1 MRLSRSIALV
11 GLVAWSAPPLARA
24 EEPAAADSLTVTV
37 PTEAVPAPKPSDPP
51 PPKGGEPR
59 VAVMPVTVELTDGAP
74 AGVTAP
80 EGASAWH
87 GDLELGGK
95 KLPFGV
101 VCAGSA
107 GCAVYVDGNRDGA
120 LDPATERAETPVT
133 PSPDGS
139 MTARLEKVRLGGAE
153 VVVTLQRRPASFSG
167 TLSETEV
174 PTKGRP
180 AKPLVFTTTPPGDTA
195 KLAAYPGTPRF
206 STETDGGKTIH
217 IAAISNGT
225 DRLVLLLSDT
235 PDFADTR
242 PVNAKASPLK
252 RGARVI
258 GTRWTFD
265 GMTSPPSSKT
275 LWKFMFLEV
284 TDNAWAMVTPAAT
297 RKGAAEVDGKPY
309 VLYLLDGDLDGA
321 YRSPEDAWWFGPKG
335 VLANPNAN
343 NMTEGDAP
351 QLLEGGLVWTLEGLA
366 EDGSARLVR
375 SSRPY
380 AADEVLHRRAE
391 RVNAKR
397 WFPRFAEDKDFD
409 KAHPADP
416 ARKRAE
422 TPFRF
427 RFALTLD
434 DAKALAAKEGKPL
447 LVDFEAD
454 WCVWCK
460 RLDYHTYPDAGVVQ
474 ALGRFTCVKIN
485 NELDPKK
492 SCNGLGWRGI
502 PAVGVFGADG
512 KPVVF
517 RMPGRDGKEGPV
529 VDHIPG
535 FQMPQDFV
543 ATLDAAHA
551 EHVAVVA
558 GKPAL
563 TLPPPKGPEAPRPP
577 APPPVPLPPTGPQ
590 PPEKPG
596 EPAPTPPAPAPAVPQ
611 PGTPEPAPTK

>member
-1 MRLSRSIALV
+1 MRLTRPIALC
-11 GLVAWSAPPLARA
+11 GLVVLASPSFARA
-24 EEPAAADSLTVTV
+24 EEPAAPAALTVTV

-51 PPKGGEPR
+51 PAKGSEPR
-59 VAVMPVTVELTDGAP
+59 VSVMPVTAELADGAP

-80 EGASAWH
+80 VGANAWH

-95 KLPFGV
+95 KLPMGV
-101 VCAGSA
+101 VCAGNA
-107 GCAVYVDGNRDGA
+107 GCTVYVDGNRDGVI
-120 LDPATERAETPVT
+120 DPATEKTDAPVT
-133 PSPDGS
+133 PSADGGV
-139 MTARLEKVRLGGAE
+139 TARLEKVRLGGAE
-153 VVVTLQRRPASFSG
+153 VVMTLQRRPAGFAG
-167 TLSETEV
+167 ML
-174 PTKGRP
+174 GRP
-180 AKPLVFTTTPPGDTA
+180 PVNGKPAGAARPLEFTAAPPTDPTHVAGLPGKVRYATVVDGEATFYVAAARDGDAGLVVLVDEKPD
-195 KLAAYPGTPRF
+195 F
-206 STETDGGKTIH
+206 ST
-217 IAAISNGT
+217 A
-225 DRLVLLLSDT
+225 R
-235 PDFADTR
+235 R
-242 PVNAKASPLK
+242 PVMNAAPMR
-252 RGARVI
+252 RGSRVL
-258 GTRWTFD
+258 GMRWTAGGFAL
-265 GMTSPPSSKT
+265 GGAARIINVQET
-275 LWKFMFLEV
+275 V
-284 TDNAWAMVTPAAT
+284 DNAWAVVTPAAT
-297 RKGAAEVDGKPY
+297 RKGAADVDGKPH

-335 VLANPNAN
+335 ALANPNVY

-351 QLLEGGLVWTLEGLA
+351 ELLEGGLVWTLEGVA
-366 EDGSARLVR
+366 EDGTARLVR
-375 SSRPY
+375 SSRPD

-416 ARKRAE
+416 ARKPAE
-422 TPFRF
+422 KPLRF

-434 DAKALAAKEGKPL
+434 DARALAAKEGKPL

-460 RLDYHTYPDAGVVQ
+460 RLDFHTYPDAGVVK
-474 ALGRFTCVKIN
+474 ALERFTCVKIN

-543 ATLDAAHA
+543 ATLDAVHAAH
-551 EHVAVVA
+551 EDLKA
-558 GKPAL
+558 GKTPL

-577 APPPVPLPPTGPQ
+577 AAPTAPMPPEKPATPPTPTPPTGPT
-590 PPEKPG
+590 PP
-596 EPAPTPPAPAPAVPQ
+596 EPAPQPQ

>member
-1 MRLSRSIALV
+1 MRLTRPIALL
-11 GLVAWSAPPLARA
+11 GLVALTTPSLARA
-24 EEPAAADSLTVTV
+24 EEPAAAASLTVTV
-37 PTEAVPAPKPSDPP
+37 PTEVVPAPKPSDPP

-59 VAVMPVTVELTDGAP
+59 VSVMPVTVELTDGAP
-74 AGVTAP
+74 AGVIAP
-80 EGASAWH
+80 EGAGAWH

-101 VCAGSA
+101 VCTAGTS
-107 GCAVYVDGNRDGA
+107 CAVYVDANRDGT
-120 LDPATERAETPVT
+120 LDPAAEKAETPVT

-139 MTARLEKVRLGGAE
+139 MMARLEKVALGGAE
-153 VVVTLQRRPASFSG
+153 VVVTVQRRPAGFSG
-167 TLSETEV
+167 IL
-174 PTKGRP
+174 GRP
-180 AKPLVFTTTPPGDTA
+180 PTGDKPSAPARPIVFTAAPPADTTHVAG
-195 KLAAYPGTPRF
+195 LPGTVRYATVTDGDATFHVAAARDGDAGLVVLVDEKPDF
-206 STETDGGKTIH
+206 STARRLTPNGGPM
-217 IAAISNGT
+217 
-225 DRLVLLLSDT
+225 R
-235 PDFADTR
+235 
-242 PVNAKASPLK
+242 
-252 RGARVI
+252 RGSRVV
-258 GTRWTFD
+258 GTRWTVGGFSL
-265 GMTSPPSSKT
+265 GGAPRVVN
-275 LWKFMFLEV
+275 LQEAV
-284 TDNAWAMVTPAAT
+284 DNAWAMVTPAAT
-297 RKGAAEVDGKPY
+297 RKGAADVEGKPY

-335 VLANPNAN
+335 ALANPNAN

-366 EDGSARLVR
+366 DDGSARLVR
-375 SSRPY
+375 SSRPD

-409 KAHPADP
+409 KAHPSDP

-422 TPFRF
+422 TPMRF

-474 ALGRFTCVKIN
+474 ALARFTCVKIN
-485 NELDPKK
+485 NELDPRK

-517 RMPGRDGKEGPV
+517 KMPGRDGHDGPV

-543 ATLDAAHA
+543 ATLDAVHA
-551 EHVAVVA
+551 QYEAVKG

-563 TLPPPKGPEAPRPP
+563 VLPPPKAPEAPRPP

-596 EPAPTPPAPAPAVPQ
+596 TPAPTPPPAAPAVPQ

>member
-1 MRLSRSIALV
+1 MRLSRSIALL
-11 GLVAWSAPPLARA
+11 GLVAWSAPSLARA
-24 EEPAAADSLTVTV
+24 EEPAAGESLTVTV

-120 LDPATERAETPVT
+120 LDPATEKTETPVAA
-133 PSPDGS
+133 SPDGS
-139 MTARLEKVRLGGAE
+139 MTARLEQVRLGGAE
-153 VVVTLQRRPASFSG
+153 VVVTLQRRPAGFSG
-167 TLSETEV
+167 VL
-174 PTKGRP
+174 GRP
-180 AKPLVFTTTPPGDTA
+180 PAGGKAAGAARPLVFTAAPPTDTTHVAGLPGKVRYATVTDGDATFYV
-195 KLAAYPGTPRF
+195 AAARDGEAGLVVLVDENPDF
-206 STETDGGKTIH
+206 STARRPTMN
-217 IAAISNGT
+217 AAPMRRGS
-225 DRLVLLLSDT
+225 RVL
-235 PDFADTR
+235 
-242 PVNAKASPLK
+242 
-252 RGARVI
+252 
-258 GTRWTFD
+258 GTRWTAGGFAL
-265 GMTSPPSSKT
+265 GGVARMINVQ
-275 LWKFMFLEV
+275 EV
-284 TDNAWAMVTPAAT
+284 VDNAWAMVTPAAT
-297 RKGAAEVDGKPY
+297 RKGAAEVEGKPY

-335 VLANPNAN
+335 ALANPNVN

-351 QLLEGGLVWTLEGLA
+351 ELLEGGLVWTLEGLA
-366 EDGSARLVR
+366 DDGTARLVR
-375 SSRPY
+375 SSRPF

-397 WFPRFAEDKDFD
+397 WFPRFAEDKEFD

-416 ARKRAE
+416 TRLPAAQ
-422 TPFRF
+422 PLRF

-460 RLDYHTYPDAGVVQ
+460 RLDYHTYPDAGVVK
-474 ALGRFTCVKIN
+474 ALERFTCVKIN

-517 RMPGRDGKEGPV
+517 RMPGRDGKEGPI

-543 ATLDAAHA
+543 TTLDAVHA
-551 EHVAVVA
+551 EWVAVTA

-563 TLPPPKGPEAPRPP
+563 TLPPPKTPETPRPP
-577 APPPVPLPPTGPQ
+577 APPPSPLPPTGPL
-590 PPEKPG
+590 PPEQPG
-596 EPAPTPPAPAPAVPQ
+596 TPAPTPPAPAPAVPQ

>member
-1 MRLSRSIALV
+1 MRLTRPIALL
-11 GLVAWSAPPLARA
+11 GLVAWTAPSLARA
-24 EEPAAADSLTVTV
+24 EEPAAPAALTVTV
-37 PTEAVPAPKPSDPP
+37 PTEVVPAPKPSDPP
-51 PPKGGEPR
+51 PAKGSEPR
-59 VAVMPVTVELTDGAP
+59 VSVMPVTVELADGAP
-74 AGVTAP
+74 AGVTPPA
-80 EGASAWH
+80 GANAWH
-87 GDLELGGK
+87 GDLEVGGK

-101 VCAGSA
+101 VCATGA
-107 GCAVYVDGNRDGA
+107 TCAVYVDANRDGA
-120 LDPATERAETPVT
+120 LDPATEKVEAPVT
-133 PSPDGS
+133 ASPDGS
-139 MTARLEKVRLGGAE
+139 VTARLEKARLGGAE
-153 VVVTLQRRPASFSG
+153 IVVTLQRRPAGFSG
-167 TLSETEV
+167 ML
-174 PTKGRP
+174 GRP
-180 AKPLVFTTTPPGDTA
+180 PVGGKPAGPARPLEFTAAPPADPTHVA
-195 KLAAYPGTPRF
+195 DLKGTVRYA
-206 STETDGGKTIH
+206 TVTDGDATFH
-217 IAAISNGT
+217 VAAARDG
-225 DRLVLLLSDT
+225 DAGLVVLVDEK
-235 PDFADTR
+235 PDFGTARRVTPNGGPMR
-242 PVNAKASPLK
+242 
-252 RGARVI
+252 RGSRVV
-258 GTRWTFD
+258 GMRWTAAGFSL
-265 GMTSPPSSKT
+265 GGVPRVLNVQET
-275 LWKFMFLEV
+275 V
-284 TDNAWAMVTPAAT
+284 DNAWAMVTPAAT
-297 RKGAAEVDGKPY
+297 RKGAADVEGKPY

-335 VLANPNAN
+335 ALANPNVN

-366 EDGSARLVR
+366 DDGSARLVR
-375 SSRPY
+375 SSRPD

-416 ARKRAE
+416 ARKPAE
-422 TPFRF
+422 KPLRF

-460 RLDYHTYPDAGVVQ
+460 RLDYHTYPDAGVVK
-474 ALGRFTCVKIN
+474 ALERFTCVKIN

-517 RMPGRDGKEGPV
+517 KMPGRDGHDGPV

-543 ATLDAAHA
+543 ATLDAVHA
-551 EHVAVVA
+551 AYEDVKA
-558 GKPAL
+558 GKPPL
-563 TLPPPKGPEAPRPP
+563 TLPPPKAPEAPRPP
-577 APPPVPLPPTGPQ
+577 AVPTAPLA
-590 PPEKPG
+590 PEKP
-596 EPAPTPPAPAPAVPQ
+596 ATPPAPSPTPTPTEPAPQPQ